1 MYLLNVGYMEWIDDE
16 GTNIV
21 GVDAWSSLD
30 KRFVNSA
37 KPDFRP
43 FQDLQNSK
51 RGIYSIIDEGQMGN
65 IEFKHLILRVNAG
78 NSVYYIDYLQDR
90 AYKRKTGCV
99 K

>member
-65 IEFKHLILRVNAG
+65 IEFKPDIEQIQSQLFGIIFQFN
-78 NSVYYIDYLQDR
+78 IKQYLTL
-90 AYKRKTGCV
+90 KITKS
-99 K
+99 